1 MVFFHFFTARA
12 VLATCR
18 NFPGTFAWGVMPCL
32 KLEKSEG
39 DAQFWVEC
47 LLNIPSRL
55 LAEKHR
61 GGKAA
66 VVRARLVPFKK
77 ANTQKLFFFFFF

>member
-1 MVFFHFFTARA
+1 
-12 VLATCR
+12 
-18 NFPGTFAWGVMPCL
+18 MPCL

-77 ANTQKLFFFFFF
+77 ANTQKLSLFFFFFLINLFFKNFWLCWVFVAVRGLSL